1 MLEMKRYDTVKR
13 IVRGKDHTKKFVSI
27 ERYKCPKCNTIHRN
41 LPEYLYPFKHY
52 EADIIDGV
60 VEGLIGPET
69 LGFEDFPCEETMK
82 RWKKQGVVQGMRK

>member
-1 MLEMKRYDTVKR
+1 M
-13 IVRGKDHTKKFVSI
+13 RGKNHSKKFIYVG
-27 ERYKCPKCNTIHRN
+27 RYKCPKCKTIHRD

-69 LGFEDFPCEETMK
+69 LGFEDYPCEETMK
-82 RWKKQGVVQGMRK
+82 RWKKQEIKPRL